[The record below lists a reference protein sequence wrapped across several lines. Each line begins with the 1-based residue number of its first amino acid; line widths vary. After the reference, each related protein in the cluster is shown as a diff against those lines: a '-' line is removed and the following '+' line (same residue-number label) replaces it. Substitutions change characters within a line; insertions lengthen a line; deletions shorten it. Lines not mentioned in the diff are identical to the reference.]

1 MQMAIIAIIA
11 NLEFL
16 EILEYYSYKKVVA
29 DRVQIMFSLGLHFY
43 ESGYIYVCHT
53 SAGDLMNSLAA
64 HIMLRDS
71 LAQIR

>member
-1 MQMAIIAIIA
+1 MAIIAIIA

-43 ESGYIYVCHT
+43 ESGYI
-53 SAGDLMNSLAA
+53 
-64 HIMLRDS
+64 
-71 LAQIR
+71 